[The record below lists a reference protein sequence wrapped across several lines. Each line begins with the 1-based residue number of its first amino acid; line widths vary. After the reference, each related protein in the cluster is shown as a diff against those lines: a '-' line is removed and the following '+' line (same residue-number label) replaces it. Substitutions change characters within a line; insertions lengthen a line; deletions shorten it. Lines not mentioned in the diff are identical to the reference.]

1 MTIVSTRVM
10 KTTFKP
16 KLLLKRSG
24 EVYADGEYIGSIEEK
39 RTLFGLYKASIFVK
53 GVLRTF
59 KADTKGGLRRI
70 IEQHLNAKFLI

>member
-1 MTIVSTRVM
+1 MQHI
-10 KTTFKP
+10 FKP

-24 EVYADGEYIGSIEEK
+24 EVYADGEY
-39 RTLFGLYKASIFVK
+39 FVK

-59 KADTKGGLRRI
+59 KADTKSGLRRI

>member
-1 MTIVSTRVM
+1 M

-24 EVYADGEYIGSIEEK
+24 EVYADGEYIGSVEEK
-39 RTLFGLYKASIFVK
+39 GTLFGLYKASIFVK

-59 KADTKGGLRRI
+59 KADTKSGLRRI
-70 IEQHLNAKFLI
+70 IEKSLNAKFLI

>member
-1 MTIVSTRVM
+1 M
-10 KTTFKP
+10 KSMQNIFKP

-59 KADTKGGLRRI
+59 KADTKSGLRRI